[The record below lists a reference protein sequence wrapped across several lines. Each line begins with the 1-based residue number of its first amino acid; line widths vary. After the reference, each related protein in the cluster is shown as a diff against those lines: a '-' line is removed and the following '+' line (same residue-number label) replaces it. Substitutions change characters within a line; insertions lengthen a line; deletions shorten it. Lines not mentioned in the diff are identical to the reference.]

1 MAIAMAANYH
11 ISRKD
16 LGQDIVLKPRVPSS
30 SVISKEGNIPR
41 VCVSSHPVYCLR
53 SIVGTQEISIED
65 ILYAFYD
72 MDNHES
78 LSHWKNRNGLLLP
91 PAIYQS
97 FEQPFLPPH
106 ASDFRRNKEQWYLKK
121 TPFSRVGYLN
131 LRELLSGRIKII
143 DSLDD
148 YHYPYTYTYTYTWS
162 ELNEEFGSNLEKSI
176 ALKVKKIKQ
185 SSK

>member
-1 MAIAMAANYH
+1 MAENYYH

-16 LGQDIVLKPRVPSS
+16 LGQKIILKPRIPSS

-53 SIVGTQEISIED
+53 SIVGTQEVSIED

-72 MDNHES
+72 SETYET
-78 LSHWKNRNGLLLP
+78 LSQWKNNNGQLFHP
-91 PAIYQS
+91 VIYQS
-97 FEQPFLPPH
+97 FELPFLPPH

-131 LRELLSGRIKII
+131 LRQLLRGHIEIMEN
-143 DSLDD
+143 
-148 YHYPYTYTYTYTWS
+148 PYAYTWS
-162 ELNEEFGSNLEKSI
+162 ELSQEFGSNLEAII
-176 ALKVKKIKQ
+176 ALKAKKIIVNN
-185 SSK
+185 